1 MALYTMKNKNI
12 RRESIFDLLR
22 ISACLMIVAMHAPL
36 TGSES
41 DGLFLSSLSY
51 LTASGIGLFFMV
63 SGALLLPV
71 TENTKKF
78 IKKRFTKIAIP
89 TLVWTFFY
97 LCCNVW
103 LKNEPLTLRPLLSI
117 PFSAQG
123 NPVLWFIYTLLG
135 LYLLAPILS
144 RWLAVVGRKELEFYL
159 CLWIICLCYQLFAK
173 IADVNTS
180 TTGILYYFSGY
191 LGYFVLGYY
200 CRTYPDRLSFRWLL
214 PAMIIAIA
222 IPVACKL
229 LYMEV
234 DFYSMFWYL
243 SIFVAVQCVFWWK
256 VIEHFSNKWMNGKES
271 PVIAEISK
279 LTFGI
284 YLVHIFIMRYLLW
297 KWDFILGIHP
307 YWFQTTVII
316 ILTFTGSLAVS
327 YAISLLPF
335 SKYLIGYD
343 KNYKTNK

>member
-1 MALYTMKNKNI
+1 
-12 RRESIFDLLR
+12 
-22 ISACLMIVAMHAPL
+22 MIVAMHSPISS
-36 TGSES
+36 SES
-41 DGLFLSSLSY
+41 DGIFLSSLSY
-51 LTASGIGLFFMV
+51 LTAPGIGLFFMV
-63 SGALLLPV
+63 SGALLLSV
-71 TENTKKF
+71 TGSTRMF

-89 TLVWTFFY
+89 TIIWTLFY

-103 LKNEPLTLRPLLSI
+103 LKDEALTLRAVLSI

-144 RWLAVVGRKELEFYL
+144 RWLAVAGRKELEFYL
-159 CLWIICLCYQLFAK
+159 CLWFISLCYPILSLL
-173 IADVNTS
+173 ADVNTS
-180 TTGILYYFSGY
+180 ITGILYYYSGY
-191 LGYFVLGYY
+191 LGYFLFGYY

-214 PAMIIAIA
+214 PAMIIVIA

-229 LYMEV
+229 LHMEV
-234 DFYSMFWYL
+234 DFYSLFWYL
-243 SIFVAVQCVFWWK
+243 SLFVAVQCMFWWK
-256 VIEHFSNKWMNGKES
+256 IINSFSVKWTNGKKFS
-271 PVIAEISK
+271 ILAEVSK

-316 ILTFTGSLAVS
+316 ILTFIGSFAVS

-343 KNYKTNK
+343 KNNKTN